1 MKIDIV
7 PQNLFDKA
15 SEHIGEEQTTLMT
28 AAIGIDVGT
37 SGVRAALVDAGGA
50 PLGIGSARLAA
61 ADRRDP
67 ACWWHAVESA
77 LAALKASADLS
88 GVGCIAVDG
97 TSGTIVLL
105 NESGQPMRPASLY
118 NDAAPEEAVRAVAA
132 AAPAGSAA
140 VGAASPL
147 AKLLAM
153 QGVPGTARLCHQ
165 ADWIAAQLGAPFG
178 ISDENNALKTGY
190 DPVRRCWPAWLR
202 DLGIRLPLLPE
213 VVEPGTPIGTID
225 PALAARFGLPAD
237 VIIAAGTT
245 DGCAAFL
252 ATGADTVGEAVTSL
266 GSTLTLKQLCDRPI
280 FSPEYGV
287 YSHRLGDR
295 WLAGGASNSG
305 GAALARHFSPDALV
319 ALSARIDPALESG
332 LDYYPLPGPGE
343 RFPFA
348 DPHFSPCEAPRP
360 TDDARFLHGLLEG
373 IARIEALGY
382 RRLADLGGPA
392 LAAVRTV
399 GAGARN
405 AAWTEIRRRALGV
418 DVIPAKSEEAAFGA
432 ATLALKAMR

>member
-1 MKIDIV
+1 V
-7 PQNLFDKA
+7 TA
-15 SEHIGEEQTTLMT
+15 

-37 SGVRAALVDAGGA
+37 SGVRAALVDAGGITR
-50 PLGIGSARLAA
+50 GFGSASLAPG
-61 ADRRDP
+61 DRRSP
-67 ACWWHAVESA
+67 AAWWHAVESA
-77 LAALKASADLS
+77 LAALQAEADLS
-88 GVGCIAVDG
+88 GVGCLAVDG
-97 TSGTIVLL
+97 TSGTLLLL
-105 NESGQPMRPASLY
+105 NDAGQPMRQASLY
-118 NDAAPEEAVRAVAA
+118 NDAAPEAAVRAVAA

-140 VGAASPL
+140 VGPASPL

-153 QGVPGTARLCHQ
+153 QSEPGTARLCHQ
-165 ADWIAAQLGAPFG
+165 ADWIAARLGAPVG
-178 ISDENNALKTGY
+178 VSDENNALKTGY
-190 DPVRRCWPAWLR
+190 DPVRRCWPGWLR
-202 DLGIRLPLLPE
+202 DLGIRAALLPE

-225 PALAARFGLPAD
+225 PAVAARFGMPAE
-237 VIIAAGTT
+237 VVIAAGTT

-266 GSTLTLKQLCDRPI
+266 GSTLTLKQFSERPI
-280 FSPEYGV
+280 FSAAYGI

-305 GAALARHFSPDALV
+305 GAALARYFTPDALA
-319 ALSARIDPALESG
+319 ALSARIDPAPESG

-348 DPHFSPCEAPRP
+348 DPHLPPRETPRP
-360 TDDARFLHGLLEG
+360 ADDVRFLHGLLEG

-405 AAWTEIRRRALGV
+405 AAWTEIRRRVLSV
-418 DVIPAKSEEAAFGA
+418 DLTPARSEEAAAGA
-432 ATLALKAMR
+432 AALALKAMR

>member
-1 MKIDIV
+1 M
-7 PQNLFDKA
+7 
-15 SEHIGEEQTTLMT
+15 IGGNQDGCGGSRRDPGTSCNGVTA

-37 SGVRAALVDAGGA
+37 SGVRVALMDARGTL
-50 PLGIGSARLAA
+50 LGIRSSRLVPV
-61 ADRRDP
+61 DRRNP

-77 LAALKASADLS
+77 LAALQASADLS
-88 GVGCIAVDG
+88 GVRSIAVDG
-97 TSGTIVLL
+97 TSGTILLL
-105 NESGQPMRPASLY
+105 NEAGRPMRDASLY
-118 NDAAPEEAVRAVAA
+118 NDPAPEAAARAVAA

-140 VGAASPL
+140 GGAASPL

-153 QGVPGTARLCHQ
+153 QDEPGTARLAHQ
-165 ADWIAAQLGAPFG
+165 ADWIAAQFGAPVG

-190 DPVRRCWPAWLR
+190 DPVQRCWPGWLR
-202 DLGIRLPLLPE
+202 GLGIRVALLPE
-213 VVEPGTPIGTID
+213 VVEPGTPIGAID
-225 PALAARFGLPAD
+225 PVLARRFGLPAD
-237 VIIAAGTT
+237 VVIAAGTT

-280 FSPEYGV
+280 FSPKYGV
-287 YSHRLGDR
+287 YSHRLGSR

-305 GAALARHFSPDALV
+305 GAALARYFTPEALV
-319 ALSARIDPALESG
+319 ALSACIDPARASG

-343 RFPFA
+343 RFPIA
-348 DPHFSPCEAPRP
+348 DPQLPPRDTPRP
-360 TDDARFLHGLLEG
+360 TDDVRFLHGLLEG

-399 GAGARN
+399 GTGAGN
-405 AAWTEIRRRALGV
+405 AAWTVIRRRVLGA
-418 DVIPAKSEEAAFGA
+418 DLIMARSEEAAMGA